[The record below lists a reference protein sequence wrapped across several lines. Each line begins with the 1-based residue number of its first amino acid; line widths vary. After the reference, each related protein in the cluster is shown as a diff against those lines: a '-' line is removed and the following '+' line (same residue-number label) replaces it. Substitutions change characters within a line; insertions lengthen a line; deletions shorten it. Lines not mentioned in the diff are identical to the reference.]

1 MKQLLLMKKRQV
13 APWAGK
19 TFNKFIEIYIKNLVR
34 RTFMKKL
41 TLLGLILFSF
51 IMVGCE
57 EDSGSGDSSSK
68 VKLTDEDVA
77 GLASLGTTM
86 GQSMSDLAI
95 GYDSTPPSLAFKRR
109 DLGERSG
116 PRSATSSV
124 SNYNFNSSTN
134 YWDLSE
140 TLDYSGSGSSLVYTY
155 NMSIGL
161 WEGGSLQETISSNLE
176 KVTMYGA
183 YSFYMSDDE
192 SGEEVTINMTMG
204 NGIADP
210 FTWDGINTS
219 EVTLDGSFIF
229 DIIVDNQSI
238 SMAMTFTDLTIER
251 NGSNTYPEGTMSI
264 SVVAGSD
271 SFTGTIVYNGSSTA
285 VATINGNTTNIDLSS
300 AALVE
305 NLSFLR

>member
-1 MKQLLLMKKRQV
+1 
-13 APWAGK
+13 
-19 TFNKFIEIYIKNLVR
+19 
-34 RTFMKKL
+34 MKKL

-57 EDSGSGDSSSK
+57 EDGGSGEGSSK

-109 DLGERSG
+109 DLGERRG

-124 SNYNFNSSTN
+124 SNYTFNSSTN

-140 TLDYSGSGSSLVYTY
+140 TLDYSGGGSSLVYTY

-204 NGIADP
+204 
-210 FTWDGINTS
+210 DG
-219 EVTLDGSFIF
+219 
-229 DIIVDNQSI
+229 
-238 SMAMTFTDLTIER
+238 
-251 NGSNTYPEGTMSI
+251 
-264 SVVAGSD
+264 
-271 SFTGTIVYNGSSTA
+271 
-285 VATINGNTTNIDLSS
+285 
-300 AALVE
+300 
-305 NLSFLR
+305 